1 MNRKS
6 LNHFRLLLNKQLDE
20 LTRKSDGALSE
31 LLIAIPRA
39 ADPLDYVSMEVER
52 ELTIHMLERDK
63 KLLLKIREALRKIDC
78 GTYGICEECGEDIDI
93 NRLEMRPV
101 AELCITCKRRQE
113 KMEKL
118 TCEQD

>member
-6 LNHFRLLLNKQLDE
+6 LNHFRLLLKRQLDE
-20 LTRKSDGALSE
+20 LARKSDGALSE

-39 ADPLDYVSMEVER
+39 ADPLDRVSIEVER
-52 ELTIHMLERDK
+52 ELAIHMVERDK
-63 KLLLKIREALRKIDC
+63 KLVLKIRKALRKIDY

-93 NRLEMRPV
+93 NRLELRPV
-101 AELCITCKRRQE
+101 AELCIACKRRQE

-118 TCEQD
+118 TCAQD